1 MDELT
6 VEDLA
11 REAAVPVST
20 VRLYQAR
27 GLLPA
32 PERRGRVAYYGQ
44 GHIARMHLIGR
55 LQEDG
60 FSLASIKH
68 LVDAWEAGRGLTDLL
83 GLEERVA
90 QWDRQPA
97 TISPAELAALL
108 PGAELTP
115 DLLDRAR
122 RLGVLDV
129 GADGTLTVPDLELL
143 QVGSDLV
150 RLGVPATEVL
160 DEYGA
165 LLETVR
171 PVTARFV
178 ALFERHFLAPVEADG
193 FTAEGVRAL
202 TETLDRL
209 RVLSTRVVTAA
220 MRQAFAEAATA
231 KLSEIALLGAQDL
244 GDVHAGGA
252 PTGDG
257 GHEGSEGGGDG
268 DRQ

>member
-1 MDELT
+1 VEVLT

-11 REAAVPVST
+11 REAGVPVST

-32 PERRGRVAYYGQ
+32 PERRGRVAYYAP
-44 GHIARMHLIGR
+44 GHLARMHLIGR

-90 QWDRQPA
+90 GWDRRPV
-97 TISPAELAALL
+97 TMSLAELAALL
-108 PGAELTP
+108 PGAELSP
-115 DLLDRAR
+115 EVLARAR
-122 RLGVLDV
+122 ALGLVDV
-129 GADGTLTVPDLELL
+129 GDDGTVTVPDLELL
-143 QVGSDLV
+143 QVGSDLM
-150 RLGVPATEVL
+150 RLGVPADEVL
-160 DEYGA
+160 DEYEA

-178 ALFERHFLAPVEADG
+178 ALFERHFLAPVEAEG
-193 FTAEGVRAL
+193 FTIDGVRNL

-209 RVLSTRVVTAA
+209 RDLSARVVTAA
-220 MRQAFAEAATA
+220 MRQAFAEAAST
-231 KLSEIALLGAQDL
+231 KLAQL
-244 GDVHAGGA
+244 ASAVPP
-252 PTGDG
+252 PTNEA
-257 GHEGSEGGGDG
+257 EG
-268 DRQ
+268 